1 MARNGQ
7 KQCVEVILC
16 AIRSI
21 NPPSVRKTS
30 RKSARSASSEKRR
43 MSRFNAPRLLYAS
56 SKTPKCIA
64 RKLQN
69 VSASTSRRYE
79 SGASGG
85 ACTDFPW
92 RTCRVQGVQGV
103 FPPKDRAIVIAAAC
117 ELPARFD
124 LPLSHFSLHELGA
137 FIREEH
143 KDLQISLST
152 IWRWLDEDALKP
164 WQSRM
169 WLFPRDPQFLAKA
182 TPVLDLYHG
191 SWQGSP
197 LGPDDYIIS
206 ADEKTGMQALERR
219 HPPVPPRPGQ
229 PQLIEH
235 EYFRHGTVAYLAA
248 LDIRSGRVMGRVDE
262 TTGIT
267 PFMRL
272 VDHVMRR
279 KPYRNARR
287 VFWIVDNG
295 PSHHPSTFPER
306 LATAYPNAIAV
317 HLPIH
322 ASWINQIELYFSILQ
337 RKLLARGHFV
347 SIRDLVD
354 SVLRFE
360 DRYNK
365 TAQPFRWRFTARD
378 LKERLKAC

>member
-1 MARNGQ
+1 
-7 KQCVEVILC
+7 
-16 AIRSI
+16 
-21 NPPSVRKTS
+21 
-30 RKSARSASSEKRR
+30 
-43 MSRFNAPRLLYAS
+43 
-56 SKTPKCIA
+56 
-64 RKLQN
+64 
-69 VSASTSRRYE
+69 
-79 SGASGG
+79 
-85 ACTDFPW
+85 
-92 RTCRVQGVQGV
+92 
-103 FPPKDRAIVIAAAC
+103 
-117 ELPARFD
+117 
-124 LPLSHFSLHELGA
+124 
-137 FIREEH
+137 
-143 KDLQISLST
+143 
-152 IWRWLDEDALKP
+152 
-164 WQSRM
+164 M